1 MTRIIAA
8 SLLTLAA
15 VPVLAGDASHE
26 SAAAPPRAGAAIAAD
41 PRSTTNP
48 SDLSAEQM
56 RLVQRSLIAQG
67 FAADFTG
74 RFDDKTLTAL
84 TQFQRGRGL
93 VPTGRLDAPTLLALG
108 IDPRNVLPVRGEDK
122 EHKRFL
128 EQVHT
133 AP

>member
-1 MTRIIAA
+1 
-8 SLLTLAA
+8 
-15 VPVLAGDASHE
+15 
-26 SAAAPPRAGAAIAAD
+26 
-41 PRSTTNP
+41 
-48 SDLSAEQM
+48 
-56 RLVQRSLIAQG
+56 
-67 FAADFTG
+67 
-74 RFDDKTLTAL
+74 
-84 TQFQRGRGL
+84 